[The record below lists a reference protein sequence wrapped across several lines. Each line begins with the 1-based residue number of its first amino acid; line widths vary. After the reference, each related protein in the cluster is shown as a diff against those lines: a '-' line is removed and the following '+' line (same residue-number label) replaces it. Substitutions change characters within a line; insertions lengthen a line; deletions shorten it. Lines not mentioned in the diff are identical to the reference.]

1 MLMDERKEFAKQ
13 AIDYSIYLLT
23 DDACLKGRPLLACV
37 EQALQGGV
45 TLVQYRSKFK
55 DGGPMYEEALTLK
68 ALCDSYNVPLII
80 NDRVDVALAVGAAG
94 VHVGQDDLPC
104 SVVRNLV
111 GADFIIGVSAHNPA
125 EALRAIA
132 DGADYLGCGAVFGT
146 ATKPGVAKLGLANL
160 QAIHSVATIPMVGI
174 GGVNASN
181 YAEVLATGANGA
193 AIISGILAA
202 EDIKTEVGKFVAVKS
217 VNNVT
222 VSGAA
227 KK

>member
-1 MLMDERKEFAKQ
+1 MDERKEFAKQ

-160 QAIHSVATIPMVGI
+160 QAIRSVATIPMVGI